1 MAQQPTDNTAGLTAE
16 TRAALDSPPTTHEG
30 LISWVREIAELTTPD
45 RIHWADGSEQE
56 WKQLTDEMVDHGT
69 LVRLDESQF
78 PNSFAAFSDP
88 DDVARVEERTF
99 ICTKTPKGAGPTNN
113 WEDPAVMKETTD
125 LVTSGHI
132 DLLAFN
138 QQTSTG
144 QTKQLRKDAEN
155 SGVSVVEFSETL
167 PDGKNYQEW
176 MRDNIDRV
184 SQAVK

>member
-16 TRAALDSPPTTHEG
+16 TRTALDSPPTTHEG

-99 ICTKTPKGAGPTNN
+99 ICTKAESGAGPTNN
-113 WEDPAVMKETTD
+113 
-125 LVTSGHI
+125 
-132 DLLAFN
+132 
-138 QQTSTG
+138 
-144 QTKQLRKDAEN
+144 
-155 SGVSVVEFSETL
+155 
-167 PDGKNYQEW
+167 
-176 MRDNIDRV
+176 
-184 SQAVK
+184 